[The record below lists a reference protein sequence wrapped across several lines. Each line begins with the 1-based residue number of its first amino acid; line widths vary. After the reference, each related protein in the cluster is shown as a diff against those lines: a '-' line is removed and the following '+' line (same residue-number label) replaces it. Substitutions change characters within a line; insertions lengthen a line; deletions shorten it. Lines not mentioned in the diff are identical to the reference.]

1 MSKKKKKK
9 NLIKKILLALIIIV
23 GCFVVVTVGMNLYV
37 YIRSNKYIVSNSNE
51 ITDKIDAIIVPG
63 AGLLSD
69 GTPGPVLKD
78 RLDNAIKLYKD
89 GVSDR
94 LLMSGDHGEQYHNE
108 VRAMKDY
115 AIENGVPSQNIF
127 MDHAGFTTYETMI
140 RARDIFK
147 VKSCVISTQKYHLI
161 RAVYTA
167 RGMGLKAWGVP
178 SSIHI
183 NHIKYIPLEAREFF
197 ARIKSVFSVLIKPN
211 PTYTGDAIPI
221 NGNGDVTN
229 DE

>member
-1 MSKKKKKK
+1 
-9 NLIKKILLALIIIV
+9 
-23 GCFVVVTVGMNLYV
+23 
-37 YIRSNKYIVSNSNE
+37 
-51 ITDKIDAIIVPG
+51 
-63 AGLLSD
+63 
-69 GTPGPVLKD
+69 
-78 RLDNAIKLYKD
+78 
-89 GVSDR
+89 
-94 LLMSGDHGEQYHNE
+94 
-108 VRAMKDY
+108 MKDY

-147 VKSCVISTQKYHLI
+147 IESCVISTQKYHLI
-161 RAVYTA
+161 RAVFTA

-183 NHIKYIPLEAREFF
+183 NHLKYVPLEAREFF
-197 ARIKSVFSVLIKPN
+197 ARIKSVFSVLIKPD

-221 NGNGDVTN
+221 TGNGDDTN